1 MLKSS
6 SKSTVTRN
14 GGEDKTDLINGD
26 LSAIVSQD
34 GSTVDPD
41 GELSSLKTI
50 HIKYQMD
57 RIPVVGDENV
67 GSNYIKGGDYVL
79 LPIPQELEVTGGY
92 INDLNTSDGLKIGE
106 VTLYDDG
113 GNSYIKIIFNSELD
127 DPGLFGVSAYYEANM
142 KYAPNPADKEPGR
155 YSISCLLYTSRGV

>member
-1 MLKSS
+1 M
-6 SKSTVTRN
+6 R
-14 GGEDKTDLINGD
+14 
-26 LSAIVSQD
+26 
-34 GSTVDPD
+34 STVDPD

-50 HIKYQMD
+50 HIKYQMMVL
-57 RIPVVGDENV
+57 PVVGDENV

-127 DPGLFGVSAYYEANM
+127 DPGLF
-142 KYAPNPADKEPGR
+142 R
-155 YSISCLLYTSRGV
+155 ISGLL